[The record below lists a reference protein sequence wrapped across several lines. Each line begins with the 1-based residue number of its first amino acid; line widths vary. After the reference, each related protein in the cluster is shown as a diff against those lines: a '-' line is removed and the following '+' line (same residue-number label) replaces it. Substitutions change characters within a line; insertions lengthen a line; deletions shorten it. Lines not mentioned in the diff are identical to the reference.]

1 MKERLLLRKKLRRS
15 PYLNKRSAAKSTQGI
30 FGTRADGACGAV
42 TIQAPPNS
50 AANDKDGRLNSILF
64 VWVRAPL
71 IKVLSHGTQLNWN
84 SVLLATRG
92 EGCPHGTSFT
102 GRPGRL
108 IRRLHLLDAFC
119 SSDNIFLSSVW
130 SLLPPLE
137 TRLSSLAILLSF
149 S

>member
-64 VWVRAPL
+64 VWFSWPREA
-71 IKVLSHGTQLNWN
+71 KD
-84 SVLLATRG
+84 ARM
-92 EGCPHGTSFT
+92 E
-102 GRPGRL
+102 
-108 IRRLHLLDAFC
+108 HLLLGD
-119 SSDNIFLSSVW
+119 
-130 SLLPPLE
+130 LE
-137 TRLSSLAILLSF
+137 DL
-149 S
+149 